1 VKERDDTAFFSRS
14 PGIRCKIA
22 RTSHYATGYHFD
34 NAERL
39 VILSPFSRSF
49 LTSFRRKVIN
59 IKVTGDTNTMKKIIV
74 IFVVLSAIIVLT
86 AASCG
91 GSSGSGGTG
100 GSGGTA
106 VHMGETTFL
115 QPSVTISK
123 GSSLNLIDD
132 VPVLHIIGNGS
143 WVNNTAKPAIEP
155 GAPTVNNVQIS
166 SAGQSINVGPFN
178 TAGTYHLYCSVHL
191 NMNLTVIV
199 Q

>member
-1 VKERDDTAFFSRS
+1 
-14 PGIRCKIA
+14 
-22 RTSHYATGYHFD
+22 
-34 NAERL
+34 
-39 VILSPFSRSF
+39 
-49 LTSFRRKVIN
+49 
-59 IKVTGDTNTMKKIIV
+59 MKKLIA
-74 IFVVLSAIIVLT
+74 IFVALGLLTVLT

-91 GSSGSGGTG
+91 GSGGGAG
-100 GSGGTA
+100 GGPS
-106 VHMGETTFL
+106 VHMGETTFF

-143 WVNNTAKPAIEP
+143 WVNNVTKPAIEP
-155 GAPTVNNVQIS
+155 GAPVVNNVQIS
-166 SAGQSINVGPFN
+166 SAGQSIAVGPFN

>member
-1 VKERDDTAFFSRS
+1 
-14 PGIRCKIA
+14 
-22 RTSHYATGYHFD
+22 
-34 NAERL
+34 
-39 VILSPFSRSF
+39 
-49 LTSFRRKVIN
+49 
-59 IKVTGDTNTMKKIIV
+59 MKKLIG
-74 IFVVLSAIIVLT
+74 IFGALGVIIVLT

-91 GSSGSGGTG
+91 GSGGSGSTG
-100 GSGGTA
+100 GSGGTG

-143 WVNNTAKPAIEP
+143 WVNNVAQPARETD
-155 GAPTVNNVQIS
+155 APTVNNVQIS
-166 SAGQSINVGPFN
+166 SAGQSIAVGPFN

>member
-1 VKERDDTAFFSRS
+1 
-14 PGIRCKIA
+14 
-22 RTSHYATGYHFD
+22 
-34 NAERL
+34 
-39 VILSPFSRSF
+39 
-49 LTSFRRKVIN
+49 
-59 IKVTGDTNTMKKIIV
+59 MKKLIA
-74 IFVVLSAIIVLT
+74 IFVALGLLIVLT

-91 GSSGSGGTG
+91 GSGDGAGAGAGSGGGAG
-100 GSGGTA
+100 GGPS
-106 VHMGETTFL
+106 VHMGPTTFL
-115 QPSVTISK
+115 QPSITVSK

-143 WVNNTAKPAIEP
+143 WVKNVAQPAREP

-166 SAGQSINVGPFN
+166 SAGQSITVGPFN

>member
-1 VKERDDTAFFSRS
+1 
-14 PGIRCKIA
+14 
-22 RTSHYATGYHFD
+22 
-34 NAERL
+34 
-39 VILSPFSRSF
+39 
-49 LTSFRRKVIN
+49 
-59 IKVTGDTNTMKKIIV
+59 MKKLIV
-74 IFVVLSAIIVLT
+74 IFVALSVVIVLT

-91 GSSGSGGTG
+91 GSG
-100 GSGGTA
+100 GSGGA
-106 VHMGETTFL
+106 GGGAGVHMGETTFL

-143 WVNNTAKPAIEP
+143 WVSNVAKSAIEP

-166 SAGQSINVGPFN
+166 SAGQSIAVGPFN